1 MPSSLIDPRVLRL
14 LGRRA
19 EARLA
24 RAGELVADAWR
35 DASAASHELE
45 CARRVLASLDLELA
59 RTREALR
66 RRIAQGASHIDFL
79 NRNDFA
85 CHEHAYTHLMA
96 RRSNAGSAVDTGN
109 KRFEAARAALAAAH
123 DIQRRCW
130 RQREKYRLAE
140 RLSAGVGIE
149 DPVGLSSLAV
159 SSTPPMRVQG

>member
-1 MPSSLIDPRVLRL
+1 MLPSLIDPRVLRL

-24 RAGELVADAWR
+24 RAGELVADARR

-45 CARRVLASLDLELA
+45 CARRVLASLDLEIV

-66 RRIAQGASHIDFL
+66 RRIAQGASHTDFL

-85 CHEHAYTHLMA
+85 GHEHAYTHLMA
-96 RRSNAGSAVDTGN
+96 RRSNAGSAVDTAN
-109 KRFEAARAALAAAH
+109 ERFEVARAALAAAL
-123 DIQRRCW
+123 DTQRKCW

-140 RLSAGVGIE
+140 RLSARAGIE
-149 DPVGLSSLAV
+149 DPVDLSSLTV